1 MISGRHVERIVLQ
14 NSLEKPSM
22 LSVDKVPK
30 FHKWLQNF
38 IKINIKYG
46 IFPAGNIFMYKFAS
60 KNTITGSLPVQMNWR
75 ESLSVPKREKEKA
88 LTNKAEFL
96 PFF

>member
-1 MISGRHVERIVLQ
+1 
-14 NSLEKPSM
+14 
-22 LSVDKVPK
+22 
-30 FHKWLQNF
+30 
-38 IKINIKYG
+38 
-46 IFPAGNIFMYKFAS
+46 MYKFAS

>member
-22 LSVDKVPK
+22 LSVDKVSK

-46 IFPAGNIFMYKFAS
+46 IFPAGDIVYGWEI
-60 KNTITGSLPVQMNWR
+60 TIPQAQVGPWS
-75 ESLSVPKREKEKA
+75 S
-88 LTNKAEFL
+88 
-96 PFF
+96 